1 MTTISG
7 MIAILF
13 GPIEGKRL
21 DRAML
26 NFSGVMF
33 QLQQHSHGAKE
44 NQLLNSDPA
53 YLFRAYLQ
61 SPVPGAHLLPQ
72 EKDFSKTMNSVRV
85 SVDWVIRDFMNHFK
99 FSDLKKNL
107 KIGLSAVGK
116 FNRVSALFTNVNAC
130 LYGNNVKDFVFNID
144 SPSLENYFQ

>member
-7 MIAILF
+7 MIARLF

-33 QLQQHSHGAKE
+33 QLQQHFHGAKE
-44 NQLLNSDPA
+44 NQLFLNSDPA

-61 SPVPGAHLLPQ
+61 SPVPGVHLLPQ
-72 EKDFSKTMNSVRV
+72 EKDFSKAMNSVRV
-85 SVDWVIRDFMNHFK
+85 SVDWVI
-99 FSDLKKNL
+99 
-107 KIGLSAVGK
+107 GLS
-116 FNRVSALFTNVNAC
+116 
-130 LYGNNVKDFVFNID
+130 
-144 SPSLENYFQ
+144 PYFQTLVPSSLQLFKI